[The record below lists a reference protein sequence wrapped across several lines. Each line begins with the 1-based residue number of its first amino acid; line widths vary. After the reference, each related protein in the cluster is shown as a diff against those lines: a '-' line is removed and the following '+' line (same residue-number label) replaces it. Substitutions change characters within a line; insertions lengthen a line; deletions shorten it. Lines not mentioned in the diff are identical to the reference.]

1 MSYRKTLLGYSPI
14 KSLLLSLQPVKAWT
28 AILVLASVTALCL
41 LVSAGRLL
49 ILAFPTGSFA
59 VGVFLYL
66 RYPILYVGFTW
77 WMWFLAPFVR
87 RLIDYQSGYI
97 TPGTWNLAPL
107 LVTSISIATLARQLP
122 RSKKQGNLP
131 FILSLG
137 SVFYGF
143 LSLLIQRPITPK
155 AITILLGWSAPI
167 LFSFHL
173 FANWRDYPRYR
184 QNIQRTFLWGVLV
197 MGVYG
202 IWQYLVA
209 PDWDKF
215 WLAQPETCECFGNPE
230 PLGFRVWSTM
240 FTPWSFS
247 VNMLAGLL
255 LLFSNRSFLRFPAAG
270 VGYLAFLLSFVRTVW
285 LTWLLG
291 LLLLISSLNSRL
303 QMRLI
308 IGIVVAALLAVPLV
322 TLEPFSSAIG
332 SRLETF
338 TNLGSDTSI
347 VGRLN
352 GLQGL
357 TDPLLSEFL
366 GKGLSA
372 DELPSY
378 VDATIVLD
386 DNGLVKM
393 VFSLGWF
400 GTIPYLAG
408 MILLFFKLFQSSESH
423 SDTFAKAARAIAVS
437 IFLGAAGAINLFDAG
452 DITMPLWGFLGIA
465 MAAHKYYLH
474 QQFTR
479 RFGS

>member
-1 MSYRKTLLGYSPI
+1 VLVIALGLLAG
-14 KSLLLSLQPVKAWT
+14 AGRF
-28 AILVLASVTALCL
+28 LVLVFP
-41 LVSAGRLL
+41 AGSL
-49 ILAFPTGSFA
+49 A
-59 VGVFLYL
+59 VGVFLYV

-87 RLIDYQSGYI
+87 RLIDFQSGYT
-97 TPGTWNLAPL
+97 TPGSWNTAPL
-107 LVTSISIATLARQLP
+107 LVTSICFATLVQQLP
-122 RSKKQGNLP
+122 KFRKQGSLP

-143 LSLLIQRPITPK
+143 LSLLIQRPITIQ
-155 AITILLGWSAPI
+155 AITILLGWSVPI
-167 LFSFHL
+167 LFGFHL
-173 FANWRDYPRYR
+173 FTNWRDYPSYR

-197 MGVYG
+197 LGVYG

-215 WLAQPETCECFGNPE
+215 WLSQPETCACFGTPN

-285 LTWLLG
+285 LSWLLG
-291 LLLLISSLNSRL
+291 LLILISSLKADL

-308 IGIVVAALLAVPLV
+308 SGIVVVALLAVPLV
-322 TLEPFSSAIG
+322 NVEPFSSAIG

-338 TNLGSDTSI
+338 TNLGNDTSI
-347 VGRLN
+347 VGRQK

-366 GKGLSA
+366 GKGLSVKG
-372 DELPSY
+372 LPAY
-378 VDATIVLD
+378 VNATINLD

-393 VFSLGWF
+393 VFSLGWL

-408 MILLFFKLFQSSESH
+408 IILLLLKLFQSSEGN
-423 SDTFAKAARAIAVS
+423 SDVFAKAARAIAVS
-437 IFLGAAGAINLFDAG
+437 IFIGGSGAINLFDAG
-452 DITMPLWGFLGIA
+452 DITMPLWGFLGVA
-465 MAAHKYYLH
+465 MAAHKYYFH
-474 QQFTR
+474 QRTVKHY
-479 RFGS
+479 GS